1 MNEKI
6 CMVTGANRG
15 IGKAIALGL
24 AQRGA
29 MVVMVC
35 RNRQNGEQ
43 ARAEIRSATGNQEVH
58 LMIADLASLESVRQL
73 AKQYQEQ
80 YPRLDVL
87 VNNAGVAKMQFTRT
101 VDGFE
106 TTLAV
111 NYLAP
116 FLLTNLLL
124 DALRNST
131 DARIVN
137 VSSLVHKW
145 GKIDFTDLQSEKN
158 YDIDR
163 AYNQSK
169 LANVLFTHE
178 LARRLCDSSIAVNS
192 MEPGMTD
199 TDFGQEYTGFK
210 GFMAKAWKPFLATP
224 EQAAGTALYLALSQ
238 DVKGV
243 SGKHFVKSRVVKSSK
258 HSYDEKLAQRLW
270 EVSERLTGLYKDA

>member
-1 MNEKI
+1 
-6 CMVTGANRG
+6 
-15 IGKAIALGL
+15 
-24 AQRGA
+24 
-29 MVVMVC
+29 
-35 RNRQNGEQ
+35 
-43 ARAEIRSATGNQEVH
+43 
-58 LMIADLASLESVRQL
+58 MIADLASLESVRQL

-80 YPRLDVL
+80 YSRLDVL

-111 NYLAP
+111 NHLAP

-131 DARIVN
+131 EARIVN

-145 GKIDFTDLQSEKN
+145 GKIDFNDLHGEKN

-169 LANVLFTHE
+169 LAIVLFTYE
-178 LARRLCDSSIAVNS
+178 LARRLRDSSIAVNS

-224 EQAAGTALYLALSQ
+224 EQAAETALYLALSEG
-238 DVKGV
+238 VRGV
-243 SGKHFVKSRVVKSSK
+243 SGKHFVKSRDVKSSK
-258 HSYDEKLAQRLW
+258 DSYDENLAQRLW
-270 EVSERLTGLYKDA
+270 EVSELLTGLNKDV